1 MGSDELTY
9 AGIEKRLL
17 EILPEFEAAHQEW
30 LTRYDSGLP
39 HCVFGTLTQY
49 VIDEYRKGSVGP
61 GTPFD
66 RALRFLE
73 EAMGAK
79 DIEVQNLVWVS
90 FLENLHIA
98 GKDFEAIKARLGPRL
113 RATLKKIV

>member
-1 MGSDELTY
+1 MMPGKELTY
-9 AGIEKRLL
+9 SNIVKRLL
-17 EILPEFEAAHQEW
+17 DMVPEFEAANHDEIIEAADFPNW
-30 LTRYDSGLP
+30 
-39 HCVFGTLTQY
+39 VFGLLTSF
-49 VIDEYRKGSVGP
+49 VVDEYRKGSTGS
-61 GTPFD
+61 GTSFD
-66 RALRFLE
+66 KALRFLE